1 MLVGDIEDVAF
12 YLFGNG
18 DHYEFQLELVDGFPT
33 LNSWLET
40 RYTIKQVNR
49 KLTNLLDAYKNMKEF
64 VDYLIFDFLDT
75 FGIRTSSFT
84 IYDIGYGEIM
94 IKTYYYDVDDNI
106 FDDVYIIAPRKGR
119 WKGWEPIN
127 RVFPDCITII

>member
-1 MLVGDIEDVAF
+1 MIAGDIDDIAL

-18 DHYEFQLELVDGFPT
+18 DHYEFEIELVDGIPT
-33 LNSWLET
+33 LIPWLET
-40 RYTIKQVNR
+40 RYTIKHVNG
-49 KLTNLLDAYKNMKEF
+49 KLTNLLDAYKNIKDFDDCM
-64 VDYLIFDFLDT
+64 IFDFLDT

-94 IKTYYYDVDDNI
+94 IKMYYYDADDDI

-119 WKGWEPIN
+119 WKGWAPEN
-127 RVFPDCITII
+127 RKIPDCITIF